1 MSEKLTPTISTTSSN
16 DVQAILSA
24 AERLSGTLSIRKE
37 QANVLLS
44 YCRELV
50 DQTATQ
56 ENAQH
61 DLEGGWT
68 SGMNDLKSY
77 VSCLLEVEAIVT
89 EAVLIVPVNP

>member
-1 MSEKLTPTISTTSSN
+1 MSEQLTPTISTTSSN

-50 DQTATQ
+50 ETATQ

-89 EAVLIVPVNP
+89 EAVLIVHANP

>member
-1 MSEKLTPTISTTSSN
+1 MSEKVTPTASTTSTN

-56 ENAQH
+56 ENVQH
-61 DLEGGWT
+61 DFEGGRT
-68 SGMNDLKSY
+68 SGMDDLKSY
-77 VSCLLEVEAIVT
+77 VSCLLEVEATVT
-89 EAVLIVPVNP
+89 DAILIVHVNP